1 MNTKKKLSI
10 IGLVIGI
17 IAVLF
22 GIMVKFKK
30 AASISIIGGA
40 DGPTAIFIAGK
51 VGDNFSWGLV
61 LIGAVI
67 AAIAVLAI
75 LKNRQK

>member
-22 GIMVKFKK
+22 GIVGKVKK

-40 DGPTAIFIAGK
+40 DGPTSIFIAGR
-51 VGDNFSWGLV
+51 VGDHVFWGLV
-61 LIGAVI
+61 LIGAMI